1 MRSWPC
7 SMCTQQY
14 TPWHLDTMSGVTIA
28 FGAPQTI
35 NAAAS
40 AGQIPH
46 VSMLFEISG
55 ASPHMQA
62 SATSCKVPKGAV
74 MA

>member
-1 MRSWPC
+1 M
-7 SMCTQQY
+7 
-14 TPWHLDTMSGVTIA
+14 IA

-62 SATSCKVPKGAV
+62 SATSCKVPIGAV